1 MINCGL
7 HQQVLRDLK
16 IAPTKV
22 QMNQP
27 LPKALFITGTDTG
40 VGKTHVACKLI
51 RDYVAQGFRVI
62 GMKPVAAGLDLV
74 NGQWVNDDVLR
85 LEEASNVKAPREL
98 INPYSFKEA
107 VAPHIAAEKAG
118 IVINIDVIKQAF
130 QALSKLADIVIVEG
144 AGGFLVPLND
154 QQSMADLP
162 AALDIPVIL
171 VVGMKLGCINHS
183 LLTVEAIKARGLH
196 LHGWVANQIEPE
208 MTFYNKNMTTIAE
221 KIHLKSMFLSVFQ
234 PNK

>member
-1 MINCGL
+1 MK
-7 HQQVLRDLK
+7 QAFFV
-16 IAPTKV
+16 
-22 QMNQP
+22 
-27 LPKALFITGTDTG
+27 TGTDTG
-40 VGKTHVACKLI
+40 VGKTYVACKLI
-51 RDYVAQGFRVI
+51 RDYVAQGHRVI
-62 GMKPVAAGLDLV
+62 GMKPVAAGSDLV

-118 IVINIDVIKQAF
+118 IEINIDVIKQAF

-162 AALDIPVIL
+162 AVLDIPVIL

-183 LLTVEAIKARGLH
+183 LLTVEAIKVRGLN

-208 MTFYNKNMTTIAE
+208 MAFYNKNIATIAE
-221 KIHLKSMFLSVFQ
+221 KIHSSSMFLCEFQ
-234 PNK
+234 LK